1 MHYHRP
7 NWGRRLIL
15 AITSF
20 VGLGVIIFI
29 TADLIRPAKQPEK
42 VTPTTVVARTKPA
55 TTKKTAVK
63 PKLPTVVKNQALDH
77 YMTNLNF
84 SGTVL
89 VVREDQV
96 MLRKG
101 YGLRNR
107 EKNLPNE
114 VTTPYYIGSAQKA
127 IIATAI
133 LQLQDAGKLKVD
145 APVSTYLPHF
155 PNGHT
160 IKLRHLLT
168 HTSGIVGHAETDD
181 AITPTALVADIEA
194 RGVRDQP
201 GKWRYLD
208 SNYSVLAY
216 LVEKVSGQSLLS
228 YLEKHIFKPAGMTAS
243 GTYKTFNQVEN
254 HSTGYKIKNGQY
266 TIPALPDL
274 SQLFGCGNFYMTVD
288 DMYRFDHA
296 LMTDKLISKAARK
309 DMLTAGSSSTYGMGF
324 YVNPASYSNH
334 GVLSGWNL
342 INNFSRSGG
351 TYVVVMSNV
360 QNGVKSFGKV
370 ASDIYGIL
378 AQPAPQLTNKA
389 TVNRQ

>member
-7 NWGRRLIL
+7 NWLRRLIL
-15 AITSF
+15 VATLL
-20 VGLGVIIFI
+20 VGLGVIVLI
-29 TADLIRPAKQPEK
+29 TTDLLQSTDRPEK
-42 VTPTTVVARTKPA
+42 AAPTTVVAKTKPA
-55 TTKKTAVK
+55 TTKTAVK
-63 PKLPTVVKNQALDH
+63 KGLSTVVKNQALDH

-84 SGTVL
+84 SGTVV
-89 VVREDQV
+89 VVREGRV

-107 EKNLPNE
+107 EKKLPNE
-114 VTTPYYIGSAQKA
+114 VATPYYIGSAQKA

-145 APVSTYLPHF
+145 APISTYLPNF
-155 PNGHT
+155 PNGHN
-160 IKLRHLLT
+160 IKLRNFLT

-181 AITPTALVADIEA
+181 AITPTALVEDIEK
-194 RGVRDQP
+194 RGIRSQP
-201 GKWRYLD
+201 GRWRYLD
-208 SNYSVLAY
+208 SNYTVLAY
-216 LVEKVSGQSLLS
+216 LVEKISGQSLMS
-228 YLEKHIFKPAGMTAS
+228 YLEKHIFKPAGIDSS
-243 GTYKTFNQVEN
+243 GNYKTFDQVAN

-274 SQLFGCGNFYMTVD
+274 SQLFGCGNLYMTAD

-334 GVLSGWNL
+334 GVLNGWNL
-342 INNFSRSGG
+342 VNNFSRSGG
-351 TYVVVMSNV
+351 TYIVVMSNV
-360 QNGVKSFGKV
+360 QNGVKSLGKV

-378 AQPAPQLTNKA
+378 DKPTTPASTKPA
-389 TVNRQ
+389 TLSRR